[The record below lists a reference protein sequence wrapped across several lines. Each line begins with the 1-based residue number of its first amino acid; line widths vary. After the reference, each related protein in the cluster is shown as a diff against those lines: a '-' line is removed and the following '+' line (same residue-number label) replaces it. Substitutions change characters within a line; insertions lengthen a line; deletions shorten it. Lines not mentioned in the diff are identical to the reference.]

1 MHLMLI
7 PVVAILGPTAVG
19 KTEIAIEVARA
30 LNGEI
35 VSADSRLLYKGMDIG
50 TAKPDSDV
58 LKRIPHHLIDV
69 TTPDNPWTMA
79 RYIAEARHAI
89 EDIHRRGRL
98 PLIAGGTGQYVQALL
113 EGWDP
118 PPAADDTSLR
128 ERLKLY
134 AEEHGPQALH
144 RQLSEID
151 PESADHIDYRN
162 VRRVIRAL
170 EIYALTGAPA
180 STQKKKS
187 PPPYRCLKVGLIRPR
202 AELYARIDARIESM
216 FAGGL
221 VDEVKTLLARGY
233 NPALPALSAIG
244 YRQVIDALEGKISMD
259 EAMAAIRKLT
269 RQFVR
274 RQANWWKPD
283 DASIHWFVMEQGVLD
298 SIKTS
303 IQTWLK
309 QA

>member
-1 MHLMLI
+1 MRFMLI

-19 KTEIAIEVARA
+19 KTEAAIAVARA

-50 TAKPDSDV
+50 TAKPDSAV

-79 RYIAEARHAI
+79 RYIEEARRAI
-89 EDIHRRGRL
+89 QDIRRRGRL

-113 EGWDP
+113 EGWEP
-118 PPAADDTSLR
+118 PPAADDCMLR
-128 ERLKLY
+128 ERFKSY
-134 AEEHGPQALH
+134 VEEHGSQALH
-144 RQLSEID
+144 QQLSEID
-151 PESADHIDYRN
+151 PESAHRIDYRN

-170 EIYALTGAPA
+170 EIFELTGAPA
-180 STQKKKS
+180 SSQKKKS

-202 AELYARIDARIESM
+202 AELYARIDVRIESM
-216 FAGGL
+216 FADGL
-221 VDEVKTLLARGY
+221 VDEVKSLLARGY
-233 NPALPALSAIG
+233 DPALPAFSAIG

-283 DASIHWFVMEQGVLD
+283 DASIRWFVMEQGVLD
-298 SIKTS
+298 AIKFSIE
-303 IQTWLK
+303 TWLE